1 MIIIPNHL
9 GNVRQAVFS
18 AADQLLGFG
27 DAHIV
32 QIPVEGGSS
41 FLFENA
47 AQIIGGQGNGAGGIL
62 QRQVLRIVG
71 AYVLDA
77 FMYDIGMLG
86 VRVGLDTVHKTVNRM
101 VQPVAQGAEA
111 AQGGDGFLADMVKE
125 HRLFFLR
132 PVFRRGPGNHDDKL
146 RSPGFHPVQPSASG
160 SQKGGK
166 QFLELLSGAFPIPV

>member
-1 MIIIPNHL
+1 MS
-9 GNVRQAVFS
+9 VRRYSPQRISPLALVMRTLFRYR
-18 AADQLLGFG
+18 LK
-27 DAHIV
+27 V
-32 QIPVEGGSS
+32 VPVSS
-41 FLFENA
+41 LKMRL
-47 AQIIGGQGNGAGGIL
+47 QIIGGQGNGAGGIL

-71 AYVLDA
+71 PYVLDA

-86 VRVGLDTVHKTVNRM
+86 VRVGLDAVHKTVNRM

-111 AQGGDGFLADMVKE
+111 AQEGMVFWQIWLKSIVSSSSA
-125 HRLFFLR
+125 LFSAAVR
-132 PVFRRGPGNHDDKL
+132 EIDDDKL